1 MTDFILPDG
10 VYVKDELT
18 DRYGKIVMEPLESGY
33 GTTIGNAL
41 RRVLLSSIPGAA
53 VVRVTFDGK
62 YHEYDTITGVRE
74 TILEIILNIKELA
87 LRLLNDDAER
97 LYIDKKGPC
106 QITAAD
112 IEPNERVR
120 IINDDLHI
128 ASLNAEGRL
137 EMELE
142 VEAGYSY
149 RPAELNRLEDSPLAL
164 IPVDSDF
171 SPVKQVNFQI
181 EEMRVGGR
189 TGYER
194 LILDLTTDG
203 GIKPEEA
210 INEAAH
216 ILQVHFN
223 LFEKFA
229 EHPLRMEASKA
240 PVEEEVIID
249 KPPAVSIN
257 ELDFDSRTLN
267 LLLEAGITAVDELR
281 NRSKEELS
289 DIHGLGPK
297 TLEKIKGK
305 LADYDSV
312 REEEEGDASET

>member
-10 VYVKDELT
+10 VYVRDELT
-18 DRYGKIVMEPLESGY
+18 DRYGKIVMEPLERGY

-53 VVRVTFDGK
+53 VVRVIFDEK

-87 LRLLNDDAER
+87 LRLLSDDAER
-97 LYIDKKGPC
+97 LYINKQGPC

-112 IEPNERVR
+112 IEPNTSVQ
-120 IINDDLHI
+120 IINNDLRI
-128 ASLNAEGRL
+128 ASLNTEGRL
-137 EMELE
+137 EIELE
-142 VEAGYSY
+142 IEAGYGY

-194 LILDLTTDG
+194 LLLDLTTDG

-210 INEAAH
+210 INEATH
-216 ILQVHFN
+216 ILQLHFN

-229 EHPLRMEASKA
+229 KHPLRMTVSKVPA
-240 PVEEEVIID
+240 EEEDLID
-249 KPPAVSIN
+249 KPPSAPIS
-257 ELDFDSRTLN
+257 ELDFNARTLN
-267 LLLEAGITAVDELR
+267 LLLEAGITTVDELR
-281 NRSKEELS
+281 DRSEEALS

-297 TLEKIKGK
+297 TLDKIKGK
-305 LADYDSV
+305 LADYDCAIEKK
-312 REEEEGDASET
+312 EEEISET